1 MCARAR
7 THTHTLEL
15 RLRYYPGSKNLLACT
30 GRVNAIF
37 GRLVTLGWG
46 EVGCRCAED
55 GNIKAEEETEAY
67 SRLLRMAGG

>member
-30 GRVNAIF
+30 GRIGAIF

-46 EVGCRCAED
+46 GVGCRCAED
-55 GNIKAEEETEAY
+55 GNVKAEEENGG
-67 SRLLRMAGG
+67 LRSAS